1 MHFSSLPYVLHSP
14 LILLNLMALTIFG
27 EPYVMKLL
35 NVQPLPASHHILPL
49 HPVTSKLTEEDRTA
63 FHLETTELLN

>member
-1 MHFSSLPYVLHSP
+1 
-14 LILLNLMALTIFG
+14 MALTIFG